1 MAISYDPAPDRSSYE
16 GVDVTRNLRRLER
29 RPPLSRSVQTEIK
42 AFVVEN
48 GLRPGDPLPSEAKLA
63 EQLGVSRNSVREAVK
78 SLETLGFLEARVGS
92 GLYVGNFSLDL
103 MLDFLPFDIAVDGLD
118 FAQAFSARQ
127 YLELGM
133 AEDLLDGDRENA
145 ILRLHEI
152 LREWKTAT
160 DRQEYLPELDL
171 AFHRT
176 LSESVG
182 NHVASRLVELLWEVR
197 NRARARGV
205 IQPPPDLPGLYGRHV
220 AIVQALEARD
230 MPAYRAAIKDHYADV
245 AASVR

>member
-1 MAISYDPAPDRSSYE
+1 MTRS
-16 GVDVTRNLRRLER
+16 LRRLER
-29 RPPLSRSVQTEIK
+29 RPLLSRSVQTEIK

-103 MLDFLPFDIAVDGLD
+103 MLDFLPFDIADGLD

-133 AEDLLDGDRENA
+133 ADDLLAGEREGA
-145 ILRLHEI
+145 IRRLKDI
-152 LREWKTAT
+152 MRQWKTAT
-160 DRQEYLPELDL
+160 NRKEYHPELDL
-171 AFHRT
+171 AFHKT

-197 NRARARGV
+197 NRARASGV
-205 IQPPPDLPGLYGRHV
+205 IGYPTDLPALYGRHL
-220 AIVQALEARD
+220 AIVKALEARD
-230 MPAYRAAIKDHYADV
+230 MPAYRAAIKEHYADV
-245 AASVR
+245 AAHVR

>member
-1 MAISYDPAPDRSSYE
+1 MQ
-16 GVDVTRNLRRLER
+16 N
-29 RPPLSRSVQTEIK
+29 EIK

-103 MLDFLPFDIAVDGLD
+103 MLDFLPFDIADGLD

-133 AEDLLDGDRENA
+133 AEDLLNGDRA
-145 ILRLHEI
+145 DALRGLHEI
-152 LREWKTAT
+152 LGEWKAAT
-160 DRQEYLPELDL
+160 DRNKYLPELDL

-197 NRARARGV
+197 NRARATGV
-205 IQPPPDLPGLYGRHV
+205 IQPPPDLPALYGRHL
-220 AIVQALEARD
+220 AILEALEARD
-230 MPAYRAAIKDHYADV
+230 MPAYRAAIKAHYEDV
-245 AASVR
+245 AAPVK

>member
-1 MAISYDPAPDRSSYE
+1 
-16 GVDVTRNLRRLER
+16 
-29 RPPLSRSVQTEIK
+29 VQNEIK
-42 AFVVEN
+42 AYVVEN

-63 EQLGVSRNSVREAVK
+63 EQVGVSRNSVREAVK

-103 MLDFLPFDIAVDGLD
+103 MLDFLPFDIAADLD

-133 AEDLLDGDRENA
+133 AEDLLAGERGEA
-145 ILRLHEI
+145 IRRLREI
-152 LREWKTAT
+152 LEQWREAT
-160 DRQEYLPELDL
+160 DRRKYLPELDL

-205 IQPPPDLPGLYGRHV
+205 IKAPPDLPALYGRHV
-220 AIVQALEARD
+220 AIVDALEARD
-230 MPAYRAAIKDHYADV
+230 MPAYRAAIKEHYADV
-245 AASVR
+245 TVPAS

>member
-1 MAISYDPAPDRSSYE
+1 
-16 GVDVTRNLRRLER
+16 VTRSLRRLER
-29 RPPLSRSVQTEIK
+29 RPPLSRSVQNEIK
-42 AFVVEN
+42 AYVVEN
-48 GLRPGDPLPSEAKLA
+48 GLRPGDSLPSEAKLA

-92 GLYVGNFSLDL
+92 GLFVGNFSLDL
-103 MLDFLPFDIAVDGLD
+103 MLDFLPFDIAADLD

-133 AEDLLDGDRENA
+133 AEDLLDGERTDAVR
-145 ILRLHEI
+145 RLHEI
-152 LREWKTAT
+152 LRKWKAAT
-160 DRQEYLPELDL
+160 GRKEYVAELDL
-171 AFHRT
+171 AFHQT

-205 IQPPPDLPGLYGRHV
+205 LQAPPDLPALYGRHL
-220 AIVQALEARD
+220 AIVEALEARD
-230 MPAYRAAIKDHYADV
+230 MPSYRAAIKDHYADV
-245 AASVR
+245 AAPVK